1 MRAGIDPI
9 RLEVLKNAFD
19 TIADEMALILM
30 RTAHSPIV
38 RDSMDFSTALC
49 DASGETLAQ
58 GVTTPMH
65 LGSFYDAMR
74 FLIRRFEGQV
84 RDGDVYIA
92 NDPYAAA
99 GQHLPDIYIITPIF
113 FESALAGWATTVA
126 HHADV
131 GGIVPGSNALGAIEI
146 YQEGL
151 RLPFLKLHDAGVPNQ
166 AIYDI
171 IALNVRVPDQ
181 VIGDLK
187 AQMASCLTGVR
198 GMVELFKRY
207 GRATLEL
214 YIAELHDYAE
224 RLTRAEISDIPD
236 GVYRFTDHIDGL
248 GANPETVVFQVTVTV
263 AGDEIT
269 ADWTGSSPQV
279 PGGINTP
286 LPFTKAAVYTALRSV
301 MNADIP
307 NCHGFTRAV
316 HVTAPL
322 GTVVNSVHPAPTGAR
337 GITGYRAIDCMFGAL
352 AQALPG
358 RVTADGMGG
367 STLPGFGGYD
377 RGTPFVFAETFMG
390 TWGAAATHD
399 GQEGVPHM
407 GANQSNVPVE
417 MIEANLPLRIRRYGM
432 AADTGGAGRF
442 RGGNSLIREYELLAE
457 SAVFSL
463 RSDKRAH
470 PPHALAGG
478 EPGQGPVNLLRTASG
493 EVTLPVLVTDGI
505 PLKRGDVFFHM
516 TPSGGGYGD
525 PFTRDPAHVLE
536 DVLEDKVSV
545 TRAREAYGVAITGNP
560 PHVDASTTATLRAAR
575 TAAAPT

>member
-1 MRAGIDPI
+1 MRTCIDPI

-49 DASGETLAQ
+49 DPAGETLAQ

-74 FLIRRFEGQV
+74 FLIQNFAGQI
-84 RDGDVYIA
+84 RAGDVYIA

-113 FESALAGWATTVA
+113 FENELGGWATTVA

-131 GGIVPGSNALGAIEI
+131 GGIVPGSNALGATEI

-151 RLPFLKLHDAGVPNQ
+151 RLPFLKLYDAGVVNQ
-166 AIYDI
+166 AILDI
-171 IALNVRVPDQ
+171 VALNVRVPDQ

-198 GMVELFKRY
+198 GMI
-207 GRATLEL
+207 EL
-214 YIAELHDYAE
+214 YKRHGRETLTLYITELHDYAE
-224 RLTRAEISDIPD
+224 RLTRAEIFEIPD
-236 GVYRFTDHIDGL
+236 GVYEFTDHIDGL
-248 GANPETVVFQVTVTV
+248 GPNPEPVIFQVKVTV

-269 ADWTGSSPQV
+269 ADWTGSSLQV

-286 LPFTKAAVYTALRSV
+286 IPFTKACVYTALRSV
-301 MNADIP
+301 MTADIP
-307 NCHGFTRAV
+307 NCHGFTRPI

-337 GITGYRAIDCMFGAL
+337 GITGYRTIDCMFGAL
-352 AQALPG
+352 AQALPD
-358 RVTADGMGG
+358 RVTADGTGG

-377 RGTPFVFAETFMG
+377 RGVPFVFAETFMG

-407 GANQSNVPVE
+407 GANQSNVPIE
-417 MIEANLPLRIRRYGM
+417 MIEANLPLRIRQYGI
-432 AADTGGAGRF
+432 ASDTGGAGRF
-442 RGGNSLIREYELLAE
+442 RGGNALIREYELLAE
-457 SAVFSL
+457 TAVFSL
-463 RSDKRAH
+463 RSDKRDF

-478 EPGQGPVNLLRTASG
+478 EPGHGPVNLLRSG
-493 EVTLPVLVTDGI
+493 GVETTLPVLVTDGI
-505 PLKRGDVFFHM
+505 SLSRGDVFFHM

-525 PFTRDPAHVLE
+525 PFTRNPLLVLE
-536 DVLEDKVSV
+536 DVLEDKLSV
-545 TRAREAYGVAITGNP
+545 ARARAAYGVAIVGIP
-560 PHVDASTTATLRAAR
+560 PRIDQAATDELRGGRGEA
-575 TAAAPT
+575 